1 MKNQDKALTPS
12 PTLYTVREIADTLR
26 IHPRTAYRL
35 VQEGKIR
42 GIKVGS
48 QWRVPES
55 SLLEYIESGLQAAPK
70 KGKDDKKG
78 SEQLK
83 LPI

>member
-1 MKNQDKALTPS
+1 MTPS

-35 VQEGKIR
+35 IQEGRIR

-55 SLLEYIESGLQAAPK
+55 SLLEYIESGLQASLK
-70 KGKDDKKG
+70 KEKDDKKG

>member
-1 MKNQDKALTPS
+1 MSSS

-35 VQEGKIR
+35 IQEGKVR

-55 SLLEYIESGLQAAPK
+55 SLLEYIESGLRVSRS
-70 KGKDDKKG
+70 GIKDDKKG
-78 SEQLK
+78 SEQLN
-83 LPI
+83 LPL

>member
-1 MKNQDKALTPS
+1 MTPS

-35 VQEGKIR
+35 IQEGKIR

-55 SLLEYIESGLQAAPK
+55 SLLEYIESGLKAAPRK
-70 KGKDDKKG
+70 VKGGKDG
-78 SEQLK
+78 PEQLK

>member
-1 MKNQDKALTPS
+1 MTPS

-26 IHPRTAYRL
+26 IHSRTAYRL
-35 VQEGKIR
+35 IQEGKIR

-55 SLLEYIESGLQAAPK
+55 SLLEYIESGLQAPRSKAKDEK
-70 KGKDDKKG
+70 KDSK
-78 SEQLK
+78 QLK

>member
-1 MKNQDKALTPS
+1 MTPS

-35 VQEGKIR
+35 IQEGRIR

-55 SLLEYIESGLQAAPK
+55 SLLEYIESGLTAPRK
-70 KGKDDKKG
+70 KGKEAKKG
-78 SEQLK
+78 PEQLK

>member
-1 MKNQDKALTPS
+1 MTPS

-70 KGKDDKKG
+70 KGKGEKQG

>member
-1 MKNQDKALTPS
+1 MTPS

-26 IHPRTAYRL
+26 IHSRTAYRL
-35 VQEGKIR
+35 IQEGKIR

-55 SLLEYIESGLQAAPK
+55 SLLEYIESGLQAPHSKA
-70 KGKDDKKG
+70 KDDKKN
-78 SEQLK
+78 SKQLK

>member
-1 MKNQDKALTPS
+1 MTPS

-35 VQEGKIR
+35 IQEGKIR

-55 SLLEYIESGLQAAPK
+55 SLLEYIETGLQAPCK
-70 KGKDDKKG
+70 KSKDDDKS

>member
-1 MKNQDKALTPS
+1 MTPS

-35 VQEGKIR
+35 IQEGKIR

-55 SLLEYIESGLQAAPK
+55 SLLEYIESGLKAAPK
-70 KGKDDKKG
+70 KAKRGKDG
-78 SEQLK
+78 PEQLK

>member
-1 MKNQDKALTPS
+1 MTPS

-26 IHPRTAYRL
+26 VHPRTAYRL
-35 VQEGKIR
+35 IKEGRIR

-55 SLLEYIESGLQAAPK
+55 SLLDYIESGLTAPRK
-70 KGKDDKKG
+70 KVKDDKDG
-78 SEQLK
+78 PEQLK

>member
-1 MKNQDKALTPS
+1 MTPS

-35 VQEGKIR
+35 IQEGRIR

-55 SLLEYIESGLQAAPK
+55 SLLEYIESGLKAAPK
-70 KGKDDKKG
+70 KGKGGKDG
-78 SEQLK
+78 PEQLK

>member
-1 MKNQDKALTPS
+1 LKNQDKALTPS
-12 PTLYTVREIADTLR
+12 PTLYTVREIAETLR
-26 IHPRTAYRL
+26 IHSRTAYRL
-35 VQEGKIR
+35 IQEGKIR

-55 SLLEYIESGLQAAPK
+55 SLLEYIESGLQASPR
-70 KGKDDKKG
+70 KGKENKDG
-78 SEQLK
+78 PEQLK

>member
-1 MKNQDKALTPS
+1 MTPS

-55 SLLEYIESGLQAAPK
+55 SLLEYIESGLQTAPK
-70 KGKDDKKG
+70 KEKGDKDG
-78 SEQLK
+78 PEQLK

>member
-1 MKNQDKALTPS
+1 MTPS

-35 VQEGKIR
+35 IQEGRIR

-48 QWRVPES
+48 QWRVPER
-55 SLLEYIESGLQAAPK
+55 SLLEYIESGLNAPRK
-70 KGKDDKKG
+70 KEKVEKDKDEG
-78 SEQLK
+78 PEQLK

>member
-1 MKNQDKALTPS
+1 MTPS

-35 VQEGKIR
+35 IQEGKIR

-55 SLLEYIESGLQAAPK
+55 SLLEYIESGLQAPRN

-78 SEQLK
+78 PKQLK

>member
-1 MKNQDKALTPS
+1 LTPS

-35 VQEGKIR
+35 IQEGRIR

-55 SLLEYIESGLQAAPK
+55 SLLEYIESGLQASLK
-70 KGKDDKKG
+70 KEKDDKKG

>member
-1 MKNQDKALTPS
+1 MTPS

-26 IHPRTAYRL
+26 IHSRTAYRL
-35 VQEGKIR
+35 IQEGKIR

-55 SLLEYIESGLQAAPK
+55 SLLEYIESALQAPRSK
-70 KGKDDKKG
+70 EKDEKTG
-78 SEQLK
+78 SKQLK

>member
-1 MKNQDKALTPS
+1 LKNQDKSLTPS

-55 SLLEYIESGLQAAPK
+55 SLLEYIESGLKAAPK
-70 KGKDDKKG
+70 KEKGAKDG
-78 SEQLK
+78 PEQLK

>member
-1 MKNQDKALTPS
+1 MTPS
-12 PTLYTVREIADTLR
+12 PTLYTVREIADILR

-35 VQEGKIR
+35 VQEGRIR

-55 SLLEYIESGLQAAPK
+55 SLLEYIEYGLQAAPK
-70 KGKDDKKG
+70 KEKKDGKDG
-78 SEQLK
+78 PEQLK

>member
-1 MKNQDKALTPS
+1 MTPS

-35 VQEGKIR
+35 IQEGRIR

-55 SLLEYIESGLQAAPK
+55 SLLEYIENGLTVPK
-70 KGKDDKKG
+70 KKKSGDDKKG
-78 SEQLK
+78 PEQLK

>member
-1 MKNQDKALTPS
+1 MTPS

-26 IHPRTAYRL
+26 IHSRTAYRL
-35 VQEGKIR
+35 IQEGKIR

-55 SLLEYIESGLQAAPK
+55 SLLEYIESGLQSTPSK
-70 KGKDDKKG
+70 EKDEKTVSK
-78 SEQLK
+78 QLK

>member
-1 MKNQDKALTPS
+1 M
-12 PTLYTVREIADTLR
+12 REIADTLR
-26 IHPRTAYRL
+26 IHSRTAYRL
-35 VQEGKIR
+35 IQEGKIR

-55 SLLEYIESGLQAAPK
+55 SLLEYIESGLQSPASK
-70 KGKDDKKG
+70 EKDEKTG
-78 SEQLK
+78 SKQLK